1 MAEPQATER
10 PLDSSNLPW
19 FAAPAGSHIWGWK
32 FFDARIYANT
42 AALSS
47 LGPVS
52 LLLVRFRNKDG
63 GPSKDAYFYGFAD
76 PAAGQAISDALEA
89 SDHPYGAVLNP
100 RVKKAGIPY
109 ARA

>member
-1 MAEPQATER
+1 MAEPATER

-19 FAAPAGSHIWGWK
+19 FAAPAASHIWGWK

-42 AALSS
+42 ADLTS

-63 GPSKDAYFYGFAD
+63 SPGNAGFYGFAD
-76 PAAGQAISDALEA
+76 AAAGQAISDALEA
-89 SDHPYGAVLNP
+89 SGHPYGEILYP
-100 RVKKAGIPY
+100 RVIKGGAPYRKA
-109 ARA
+109 